1 MDKDLKPHE
10 ILNLIDE
17 VTKDDQFTSRTFE
30 KENKGIKY
38 ILPVSALGDNDSG
51 WHIKGDIIED
61 YYEWVE
67 GFMATHPEY
76 GKVWGDFNGRVYA
89 WKPNALERFLEDHPY
104 EEFNLDEI

>member
-51 WHIKGDIIED
+51 WHI
-61 YYEWVE
+61 
-67 GFMATHPEY
+67 
-76 GKVWGDFNGRVYA
+76 
-89 WKPNALERFLEDHPY
+89 
-104 EEFNLDEI
+104 